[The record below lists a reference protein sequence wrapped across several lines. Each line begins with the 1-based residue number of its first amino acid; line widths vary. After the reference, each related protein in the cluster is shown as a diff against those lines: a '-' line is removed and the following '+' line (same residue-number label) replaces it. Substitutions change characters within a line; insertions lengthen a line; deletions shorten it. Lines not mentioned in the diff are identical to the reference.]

1 MSIEVKEK
9 PKQQEVI
16 DELRGSVTSPEDLKV
31 IMEFQAEFD
40 EQRRQAFV
48 EIGDTA
54 LPTLVEL
61 PDGSIVT
68 EEERQETIAD
78 GNASGAYDGRGRA

>member
-1 MSIEVKEK
+1 MSIETKEK
-9 PKQQEVI
+9 PQQQVAI
-16 DELRGSVTSPEDLKV
+16 DELRDSVTSPEDLKTLE
-31 IMEFQAEFD
+31 EFQAEFD

-54 LPTLVEL
+54 IPTLVEL

-68 EEERQETIAD
+68 EEERQRVITD
-78 GNASGAYDGRGRA
+78 GNASVPYDGRGRA